1 MRCLSSSATSTGA
14 DVPRER
20 SKCRFRPGDLVT
32 VSTEATRA
40 FAKMWLNSPRM
51 DATREREVMLTAD
64 DMCMVINEDVRPEL
78 SRGYVI
84 VLAKGQLGWVYE
96 GWLVAL

>member
-1 MRCLSSSATSTGA
+1 
-14 DVPRER
+14 
-20 SKCRFRPGDLVT
+20 
-32 VSTEATRA
+32 
-40 FAKMWLNSPRM
+40 M